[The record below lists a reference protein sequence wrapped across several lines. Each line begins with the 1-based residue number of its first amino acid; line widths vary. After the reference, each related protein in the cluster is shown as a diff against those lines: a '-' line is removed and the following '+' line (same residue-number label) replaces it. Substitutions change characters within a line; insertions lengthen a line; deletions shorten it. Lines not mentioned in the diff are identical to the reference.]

1 MELSIDL
8 DAFDKQVD
16 EETGSI
22 LFSRR
27 GFHGIPDRVLYGEG
41 FTVELQ
47 GQEIVLVDIYDPSFI
62 VSKLIDEALET
73 AGT

>member
-1 MELSIDL
+1 MELSIDIS
-8 DAFDKQVD
+8 AFDKRVD
-16 EETGSI
+16 KETGSI

-27 GFHGIPDRVLYGEG
+27 GFHGIPDRVLHGEG
-41 FTVELQ
+41 FTIELQ

-62 VSKLIDEALET
+62 MSKVIDEALEA